1 MKRYVNWRIGLIF
14 GLLLTGCASM
24 GEAGTAVPSPTAET
38 RMLILPGDD
47 WGYPSPFAFYSRGPG
62 YLHMSLLFDTLTWK
76 DADGVIPWLAK
87 RWTTSEDGTVWTF
100 VLQDDVIWHDGAP
113 LTAEDVAF
121 TYQYFQAHPEAFTWS
136 WSVDRVTQV
145 EAVDARTV
153 TVTLDAPL
161 AGAHETLFGSLP
173 IIPEHVWAGVSD
185 PARYL
190 ADDAVLGSGPFTLT
204 DYSKAERRYRY
215 AANPDYFRGAP
226 TVDALTFVKVE
237 NQALALE
244 TGEIAWASFSGKEL
258 SAVDALRDNPDYGI
272 LEGPSFWVLQLIFNM
287 QREPLDA
294 VAVRQAIAHAVD
306 REAIVTQV
314 THDGAIVASTGILS
328 PFSPWHASGLLT
340 YPHDPH
346 AAREVLAAE
355 GVVDSKLTLITTPD
369 YAREAELVQADLQ
382 AVGLEVAV
390 QTGDRST
397 VDSLLREGNFD
408 LAINGHGGIAN
419 PATLRTPTWPA
430 DLYEN
435 PTYAARFAEQATLVD
450 TAARREVVD
459 ELQHTIAEELPVLT
473 LWHPK
478 MWTVYDIDALD
489 TWFYTQGG
497 IGFGIPIAM
506 NKLSFLE

>member
-1 MKRYVNWRIGLIF
+1 MKSYVNWRTGLILV
-14 GLLLTGCASM
+14 LLLTGCASP
-24 GEAGTAVPSPTAET
+24 GEAGTAAPAPTT
-38 RMLILPGDD
+38 GPRTLTLPGDD

-62 YLHMSLLFDTLTWK
+62 YVRMSLLFDSLTWK
-76 DADGVIPWLAK
+76 DADGVIPWLAE
-87 RWTTSEDGTVWTF
+87 RWTTSEDGTTWTF
-100 VLQDDVIWHDGAP
+100 TLRDDVTWHDGAQ

-121 TYQYFQAHPEAFTWS
+121 TFRYFQAHPEAFTWS

-145 EAVDARTV
+145 EAADARTV

-173 IIPEHVWAGVSD
+173 IIPAHVWADVDD

-190 ADDAVLGSGPFTLT
+190 EDDAVLGSGPFTLS
-204 DYSKAERRYRY
+204 DYSKAEGRYRY
-215 AANPDYFRGAP
+215 AANPGYFRGVP

-244 TGEIAWASFSGKEL
+244 TGEIDWASFSGKERT
-258 SAVDALRDNPDYGI
+258 AVESLRDNPDYGV
-272 LEGPSFWVLQLIFNM
+272 LEGPSFWVLQLIFNT
-287 QREPLDA
+287 QRAPLDA
-294 VAVRQAIAHAVD
+294 VAVRRAIAHAVD

-314 THDGAIVASTGILS
+314 THDGAVVASTGILS
-328 PFSPWHASGLLT
+328 PFSPWHAPDLPT
-340 YPHDPH
+340 YPHDPA
-346 AAREVLAAE
+346 AARETLAAE
-355 GVVDSKLTLITTPD
+355 GAAGSALTLITTPN
-369 YAREAELVQADLQ
+369 YAREAELVQADLR

-397 VDSLLREGNFD
+397 IDGLLREGTFD

-419 PATLRTPTWPA
+419 PATLQTPTWPA
-430 DLYEN
+430 DVYDN

-450 TAARREVVD
+450 ADARREVVA
-459 ELQHTIAEELPVLT
+459 ELQLIVAEELPVLT

-478 MWTVYDIDALD
+478 MWTVYDVDAPG

-497 IGFGIPIAM
+497 MGLGIPIAM